1 MKIRFFLFAFIALFS
16 VTASAQEIMEREQI
30 FIKNLNS
37 VYQNPEQTI
46 KVADYLL
53 ENATSNSEKA
63 KALYLL
69 SKGKILSGATS
80 EGIEDLFRAKEIL
93 KENESP
99 FIASLVLASLSEQCR
114 MAGVEDIA
122 STDLQ
127 KAINL
132 SKEIISE
139 KELAIANTVI
149 FKEESKIFARSKNY
163 EKTFQKLKQS
173 ENLSNNEVPALRAIT
188 QNEFGNYYL
197 NSSKIDSAEVHFKKS
212 IAILKSSELNDS
224 SIESVALQGLGKVYL
239 LKDDLETSIQYH
251 KSALKIP
258 FVENPIKIEV
268 FDNLS
273 ELYKRMDSISLAQK
287 FYNEKALLN
296 ASMLDSERNV
306 RSVIISYIDA
316 EQQNNL
322 LDDKKNYYK
331 WGAGLAVLFLLI
343 FGGYYFYNRKLN
355 REYQRFQ
362 KVIAQVEKDEKLEAP
377 FSIDDTSLKP
387 SKGIVIPEE
396 TEKNILERLEEFEA
410 TTKFANSN
418 MNLSLLAKQMKTNSK
433 YISEIIHTHKQ
444 KNFNTYINELRVNYI
459 IHLMKTDKAY
469 LNYKVSYLA
478 ETCGFSSH
486 SAFTVVFK
494 SITGF
499 TPKQFI
505 AFLKKSK
512 KEKTATF

>member
-1 MKIRFFLFAFIALFS
+1 M
-16 VTASAQEIMEREQI
+16 
-30 FIKNLNS
+30 
-37 VYQNPEQTI
+37 
-46 KVADYLL
+46 
-53 ENATSNSEKA
+53 
-63 KALYLL
+63 
-69 SKGKILSGATS
+69 
-80 EGIEDLFRAKEIL
+80 
-93 KENESP
+93 
-99 FIASLVLASLSEQCR
+99 
-114 MAGVEDIA
+114 
-122 STDLQ
+122 
-127 KAINL
+127 
-132 SKEIISE
+132 
-139 KELAIANTVI
+139 
-149 FKEESKIFARSKNY
+149 
-163 EKTFQKLKQS
+163 
-173 ENLSNNEVPALRAIT
+173 
-188 QNEFGNYYL
+188 
-197 NSSKIDSAEVHFKKS
+197 
-212 IAILKSSELNDS
+212 
-224 SIESVALQGLGKVYL
+224 
-239 LKDDLETSIQYH
+239 
-251 KSALKIP
+251 
-258 FVENPIKIEV
+258 

-273 ELYKRMDSISLAQK
+273 ELYKKTDSISLAQK

-306 RSVIISYIDA
+306 RSVIISHIDA

-343 FGGYYFYNRKLN
+343 FVGYYFYNRKLN
-355 REYQRFQ
+355 KEYQRFQ